1 MRYPLLL
8 SCLPPWSPCC
18 LSPRADRPAGI
29 SVSDSLAALFTGGAQ
44 AEVLVMREIRLPR
57 TLLAAMIGAAL
68 GLAGAVQGWC
78 AIRWP
83 SRPFGDIGHSGAWA
97 VIVLQTG
104 WRGRSASAAHGRAGG
119 RLLSVLLVL
128 VLSGPAGRR

>member
-8 SCLPPWSPCC
+8 SLLAALVALLFVAS
-18 LSPRADRPAGI
+18 LLIGPAGI

-68 GLAGAVQGWC
+68 GLAGAALCKAGC

-83 SRPFGDIGHSGAWA
+83 SRAFWGHRPQRR
-97 VIVLQTG
+97 L
-104 WRGRSASAAHGRAGG
+104 GR
-119 RLLSVLLVL
+119 
-128 VLSGPAGRR
+128 